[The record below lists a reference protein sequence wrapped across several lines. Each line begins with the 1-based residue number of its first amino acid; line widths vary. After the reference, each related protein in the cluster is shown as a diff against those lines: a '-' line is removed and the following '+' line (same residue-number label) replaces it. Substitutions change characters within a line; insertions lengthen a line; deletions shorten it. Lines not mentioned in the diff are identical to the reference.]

1 MLNQLLPVFCCLR
14 QSAHNLTNYGG
25 KALLTGKKLQ
35 RGEKNE
41 ACCNEKEN
49 VLAYNGKK
57 RLKKLNYHAIQ
68 HFDFVKRNLIK

>member
-1 MLNQLLPVFCCLR
+1 MNQLLPVFCCLR

-25 KALLTGKKLQ
+25 KALLTGKNCKE
-35 RGEKNE
+35 EKNE

-57 RLKKLNYHAIQ
+57 KG
-68 HFDFVKRNLIK
+68 